1 MPSIESAL
9 KILAKG
15 EFVCPVR
22 YEAEY
27 AALDAPAGR
36 EQAQQWLATVGYRL
50 ARLHDEG
57 AFFMAYARVDSELR
71 SQVRQELTTV
81 RKRLDPFVRFF
92 NVLREAQGSAPDL
105 TAGYPVWVSHVSEA
119 VRNSAALEQKLS
131 DMDWLIDG
139 RAADGGAT
147 IKRVERMFKLLEEG
161 GYLVLTDP
169 VGKGYSFT
177 GKVDYLMQ
185 LISFVNENTP
195 SLSGEEIDDQVD
207 AQQRLDEGPS
217 TELSQ
222 ASRTGNEVGDAE
234 HG

>member
-1 MPSIESAL
+1 MPPLESAL

-22 YEAEY
+22 YAAEY
-27 AALDAPAGR
+27 AALDDPAGR
-36 EQAQQWLATVGYRL
+36 EQAHRWLETVGYRL

-71 SQVRQELTTV
+71 SHVRQELTTV
-81 RKRLDPFVRFF
+81 RKRLDPFVQFF
-92 NVLREAQGSAPDL
+92 RVLREAQGSDPEL
-105 TAGYPVWVSHVSEA
+105 NVGYRVWVSHVSEA
-119 VRNSAALEQKLS
+119 VRNSAALEKKLS
-131 DMDWLIDG
+131 DMDGLIDG

-147 IKRVERMFKLLEEG
+147 IKRVERMFKRLEEE

-185 LISFVNENTP
+185 LINFVNENTP
-195 SLSGEEIDDQVD
+195 SLSSAEVDDQED
-207 AQQRLDEGPS
+207 AQLRLDEGS
-217 TELSQ
+217 
-222 ASRTGNEVGDAE
+222 DAE